1 MRRVCGLLCFLVV
14 AAGCGCA
21 WKQTSD
27 PGLAR
32 AALDEYVINFWIK
45 RDASALG
52 RALAPTMIYHYNG
65 RIIAGDSAAHLKARQ
80 SFGGAFPDLT
90 ATVDVFMVSGDVGAA
105 VTSWSGTHTGVLCQT
120 PGSGKKVS
128 WVVNYVFR
136 ISGGRIVELWEAWDE
151 GGTFHQLGADPAKCE

>member
-1 MRRVCGLLCFLVV
+1 MRRLFGMLSLLILVT
-14 AAGCGCA
+14 GFGCA
-21 WKQTSD
+21 RQPIND
-27 PGLAR
+27 PGLAS
-32 AALDEYVINFWIK
+32 AALEEYVVNFWIK
-45 RDASALG
+45 RDTSALG
-52 RALAPTMIYHYNG
+52 RALAPTMVYHYNG
-65 RIIAGDSAAHLKARQ
+65 RIIAGDPAAHLKALR

-90 ATVDVFMVSGDVGAA
+90 ATVDVFTVSGDVGAA

-151 GGTFHQLGADPAKCE
+151 GGTYRPLGADPAKCD

>member
-1 MRRVCGLLCFLVV
+1 MRRLCGLLNFLIVV
-14 AAGCGCA
+14 TGCGCA
-21 WKQTSD
+21 RQPTND

-32 AALDEYVINFWIK
+32 AALDEYVVNFWIK
-45 RDASALG
+45 RDTSALG
-52 RALAPTMIYHYNG
+52 RALAPTMVYHYNG
-65 RIIAGDSAAHLKARQ
+65 RIIAGDPAAHLRALQ
-80 SFGGAFPDLT
+80 SFGGAFPDLR
-90 ATVDVFMVSGDVGAA
+90 ATVDVLTVSGDVGAA

-151 GGTFHQLGADPAKCE
+151 GGTYRSLGVDPAKCE

>member
-1 MRRVCGLLCFLVV
+1 MRRLCGILSLLIVV
-14 AAGCGCA
+14 TGCGRA
-21 WKQTSD
+21 RQPTSD

-32 AALDEYVINFWIK
+32 AALDEYVINFWVK
-45 RDASALG
+45 RDTSALG
-52 RALAPTMIYHYNG
+52 RALAPTMVYHYNG
-65 RIIAGDSAAHLKARQ
+65 RIIAGDPAAHLKALR

-90 ATVDVFMVSGDVGAA
+90 ATVDVFTVSGDVGAA

-120 PGSGKKVS
+120 RGSGKKVS

-151 GGTFHQLGADPAKCE
+151 GGIFHQLGVDPDKCE